1 MLCLLLCTLVCA
13 VCTFLKIFGGIPRT
27 GDCRK
32 IFPRADNDLNKI
44 QASSIFFPHFVLISF
59 GFCVAPRTRRAGY
72 NVVAHRIISIAIPAV
87 I

>member
-1 MLCLLLCTLVCA
+1 MLRLLLCTLVCA

-44 QASSIFFPHFVLISF
+44 QASSMIYPHSNFVKSNSYS
-59 GFCVAPRTRRAGY
+59 GY
-72 NVVAHRIISIAIPAV
+72 TQYPLAA
-87 I
+87 